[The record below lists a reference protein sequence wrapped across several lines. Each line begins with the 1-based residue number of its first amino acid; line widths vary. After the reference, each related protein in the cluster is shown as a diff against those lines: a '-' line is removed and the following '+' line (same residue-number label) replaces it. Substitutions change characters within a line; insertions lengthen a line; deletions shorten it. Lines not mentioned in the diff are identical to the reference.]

1 MRGALTPAFPLPSP
15 ALLPALQA
23 QNYNCSQM
31 RAYYRRMSTDGPLKA
46 AVFTEVEVDTAEV
59 RHTGDWAY

>member
-1 MRGALTPAFPLPSP
+1 MPV
-15 ALLPALQA
+15 LQA
-23 QNYNCSQM
+23 QNYACSQM

-59 RHTGDWAY
+59 CTLVADGVSNDS